1 MGSVDFK
8 CANPNDSKTTIKRPT
23 TPSQKKPKQQQTVAV
38 TGVIKEGKSTDD
50 DAAQGEVQNDGLLG
64 ALAG

>member
-1 MGSVDFK
+1 VGSVDFK
-8 CANPNDSKTTIKRPT
+8 CANPNDSKTTKRPT
-23 TPSQKKPKQQQTVAV
+23 TPSQKKSKQQQTAAV